1 MTRRRGVGGLGASP
15 VLIGAVTTLVVIVA
29 VFLAYNANSGLP
41 FVPTYDLKADLPN
54 AANLVVGND
63 VRIGGSRVGV
73 VDEINPAHTRDGE
86 AIAVVSM
93 KLENRIKKLPVDST
107 VLVRPRSSL
116 GLKYVEI
123 TPGRSSEGFDPGA
136 TIPVR
141 QATPRPVEIDEV
153 FNTFDAKTRDGQRLS
168 LKGFG
173 DGLTGRGPD
182 LNVTIE
188 ELTPLFRYL
197 QPVMTNLSD
206 PDTRLNRFFRS
217 LGDAAEIVAP
227 AAEQQAELF
236 VNLDTTFT
244 ALAEVARPFLQDFI
258 SKSPPTEDVAIR
270 EFPKQ
275 RPFLRH
281 ATALARDLRPGAAV
295 LPETLPDL
303 ADATEFGARTLPR
316 TPRLN
321 RQLED
326 VFRALERF
334 AQDPLVPRGVQR
346 LTDTVRSLKP
356 TLAFL
361 TPVQT
366 VCNYVTNNFKNV
378 ASLLSEGDNNGT
390 WQRFI
395 IISAPAGP
403 NSEGFPSSA
412 PANGP
417 TAENHL
423 HANMYPNT
431 ASPGQTRECES
442 GNEDYIVGKTTLG
455 NLPGNQG
462 TAHPGEETEEEEG
475 G

>member
-1 MTRRRGVGGLGASP
+1 MTRRRGIGGLGASP

-54 AANLVVGND
+54 AANLVVGNE

-73 VDEINPAHTRDGE
+73 VDKIEPARTRDGKSV
-86 AIAVVSM
+86 AVISM
-93 KLENRIKKLPVDST
+93 KLENRIKELPVDST

-116 GLKYVEI
+116 GLKYVQI
-123 TPGRSSEGFDPGA
+123 TPGSSEQGYDAGS
-136 TIPVR
+136 TIPLR
-141 QATPRPVEIDEV
+141 AARPTPVEIDEV
-153 FNTFDAKTRDGQRLS
+153 FNTFDEKTRAGQRLS

-173 DGLTGRGPD
+173 DALTGRGAD
-182 LNVTIE
+182 LNITIE
-188 ELTPLFRYL
+188 ELVPLFTYL
-197 QPVMTNLSD
+197 EPVATNLAD
-206 PDTRLNRFFRS
+206 PDTHLSRFFKE

-227 AAEQQAELF
+227 AAEDQADLF

-244 ALAEVARPFLQDFI
+244 ALSEVARPFLQDLI
-258 SKSPPTEDVAIR
+258 SKSPPAEDTAIR

-275 RPFLRH
+275 RPFIQH
-281 ATALARDLRPGAAV
+281 STALARDLRPGVAV
-295 LPETLPDL
+295 LPDTVPDL
-303 ADATEFGARTLPR
+303 ADAVEIGTVTLR
-316 TPRLN
+316 KTPPLN
-321 RQLED
+321 EDLED

-334 AQDPLVPRGVQR
+334 AEDPLVPRGVHR

-356 TLAFL
+356 TLAFI
-361 TPVQT
+361 TPSQT

-378 ASLLSEGDNNGT
+378 GSLLSEGDNNGT

-417 TAENHL
+417 TVDNHL
-423 HANMYPNT
+423 HANPYPNT
-431 ASPGQTRECES
+431 AGPGQTRECES
-442 GNEDYIVGKTTLG
+442 GNEDYLKGKTVIG
-455 NLPGNQG
+455 NLEGNQG
-462 TAHPGEETEEEEG
+462 TAHPGEPQPEEEG